1 MKAFKHIR
9 RSVAIS
15 SLIFVPALE
24 AVSRA
29 DTIVVTP
36 SNPDGWAL
44 TTVDDTY
51 TVNPAAGTA
60 AFVNGPGTPPLGTGS
75 VNLATAPGG
84 GDGSAMV
91 GTAALDGLPLS
102 AITSL
107 SYSTYVTQNNGQQFP
122 YIALSFAS
130 TGSGPADDNV
140 IFEPPYQNP
149 TNGNPSL
156 PDQGA
161 TALTTWQGWN
171 AVVGGWWDGN
181 SVAGTPGSG
190 VVSFATVLADYPN
203 AVIADFAAP
212 YNAFLGL
219 EFQVG
224 EASPSDNF
232 NGNVDD
238 VTIGINGADTT
249 YDFEVPEPAS
259 AGLLLVG
266 GATALMRR
274 RRRVV

>member
-1 MKAFKHIR
+1 MKAFKSIR

-36 SNPDGWAL
+36 SNLDGWAL

-149 TNGNPSL
+149 TSGNPSL
-156 PDQGA
+156 PNQGA
-161 TALTTWQGWN
+161 TAVTTWQNWN

-232 NGNVDD
+232 DGNVDD

-266 GATALMRR
+266 GGAALMRR
-274 RRRVV
+274 RRQAV